1 MIKIADLSIQHSRLV
16 YLLLHRKV
24 DLQHDWAYIGITM
37 VTLCIT
43 LHEHDNRPFAA
54 ITSLKHYHLKCINTC
69 TVGERL
75 RTFSQSCERTIKAA
89 IQVLKGFKLRRTSN
103 LTFSKTGLKLHAE
116 KLLAFLHTRQM
127 RTKIIS
133 TVIVELTVTIEIEEY
148 EKAYLELVQEAD
160 GE

>member
-1 MIKIADLSIQHSRLV
+1 
-16 YLLLHRKV
+16 
-24 DLQHDWAYIGITM
+24 M

-89 IQVLKGFKLRRTSN
+89 IQVLNIKFD
-103 LTFSKTGLKLHAE
+103 
-116 KLLAFLHTRQM
+116 LLENWSQ
-127 RTKIIS
+127 
-133 TVIVELTVTIEIEEY
+133 VTC
-148 EKAYLELVQEAD
+148 
-160 GE
+160 